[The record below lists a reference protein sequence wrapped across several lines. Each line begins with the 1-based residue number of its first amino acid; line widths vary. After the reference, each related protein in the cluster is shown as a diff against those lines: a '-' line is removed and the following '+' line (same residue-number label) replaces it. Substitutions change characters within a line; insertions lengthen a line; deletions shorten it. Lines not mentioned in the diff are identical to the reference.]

1 MEITEKQH
9 WAMPHTERP
18 TYSHHQRVAFKE
30 CEINGIAYCV
40 YGIVK
45 KIDKVYDSV
54 YYDIYVPEGNK
65 LFTGIPES
73 DVFNPCKYLT

>member
-9 WAMPHTERP
+9 FAMHHTERP
-18 TYSHHQRVAFKE
+18 KHSHHQRVAFKK
-30 CEINGIAYCV
+30 CEINGIPYCL

-45 KIDKVYDSV
+45 KIYKVDDSV

-65 LFTGIPES
+65 LFTNVPELEM
-73 DVFNPCKYLT
+73 FNPCKLWE